1 MLDHPYDPRNHCAQS
16 LYPFSLEFLKWET
29 HRFVFLSLYSIFQN
43 PLKNINR
50 KWTPLFYQHQKRK
63 LSNSFWKRTSEACL
77 QILHYINS
85 IIADCSFSVIFVPNT
100 SFFLPFIYTLILT
113 KLQQYSRTSSI
124 WHPSIQH
131 SSTMFVDELDLLNR
145 WRKLL
150 ASFSSTIT
158 DPVKRQINEHKCNFF
173 RWLWRLR
180 ELCHEIQPNYEITKS
195 PFN

>member
-1 MLDHPYDPRNHCAQS
+1 MLDHPNDPRNHCTQS

-29 HRFVFLSLYSIFQN
+29 HEFVFLSLSFYSIFQN

-50 KWTPLFYQHQKRK
+50 KWTPLFDQHQKFK
-63 LSNSFWKRTSEACL
+63 LSISFWKGNSEACL
-77 QILHYINS
+77 GILHYPNS
-85 IIADCSFSVIFVPNT
+85 ILAVLAYFCSNYL
-100 SFFLPFIYTLILT
+100 FFMPFIYTLILT

-173 RWLWRLR
+173 RW
-180 ELCHEIQPNYEITKS
+180 
-195 PFN
+195 

>member
-1 MLDHPYDPRNHCAQS
+1 MLDHPNDPRNHCAQS
-16 LYPFSLEFLKWET
+16 LYPFSLEFQKWET
-29 HRFVFLSLYSIFQN
+29 HEFVFLSLSLYSIFQN

-50 KWTPLFYQHQKRK
+50 KWTPLFDQHQKCK
-63 LSNSFWKRTSEACL
+63 LSISFWKGNSEACL
-77 QILHYINS
+77 EILHCPNS
-85 IIADCSFSVIFVPNT
+85 ILAVLAYFCSNYL
-100 SFFLPFIYTLILT
+100 FFMPFIYTLILT

-158 DPVKRQINEHKCNFF
+158 DPVKR
-173 RWLWRLR
+173 
-180 ELCHEIQPNYEITKS
+180 
-195 PFN
+195 